1 MYSLKQNMLEDYVS
15 FDLITLFSVEKP
27 YLGSL
32 ATIFVDHQK
41 KNFLK
46 PFFIFLYLTKIM
58 LTTWL
63 IFHQVERRFHGQE
76 SNQQSL

>member
-41 KNFLK
+41 KTFSNH
-46 PFFIFLYLTKIM
+46 FLYFYI
-58 LTTWL
+58 
-63 IFHQVERRFHGQE
+63 
-76 SNQQSL
+76 